1 MRSRC
6 GVRQNRA
13 QCGLASL
20 ALILP
25 LCGQST
31 LGQTPTPPTASASGE
46 AALFE
51 ELPVVEAATLHTQT
65 LEEAPAS
72 VTVVTAEE
80 IRRYGYRTLADVLRN
95 VRGFYVT
102 SDRMYHYSGT
112 RGLALP
118 GDYNSRL
125 LVMLNGHPLTENI
138 YNSNNFFAQDFGL
151 DMDLVER
158 IEIIRGP
165 SSALY
170 GSNGILA
177 SINVVTVS
185 PVDSPQARVSSETGS
200 FGEKKMHVSS
210 STYLGKGANLLVSA
224 SVFNNGGRS
233 LFFPD
238 YDSPETNNGIGE
250 GIDADRGYH
259 TFANLVRGKWTLTSY
274 FNSREART
282 PAVGGGTVFN
292 SSGARIR
299 DSRNFV
305 GSSYST
311 TIGENGKLRWQLFY
325 DQYRYN
331 DRYDYPWDDAGTIQ
345 DNRTW
350 NWGDWVNTQIP
361 YSFPVR

>member
-1 MRSRC
+1 MRPRC
-6 GVRQNRA
+6 GVRQSLA
-13 QCGLASL
+13 LFSLASL
-20 ALILP
+20 TLTIP
-25 LCGQST
+25 LFAQSS
-31 LGQTPTPPTASASGE
+31 LGQPPGSQPAPASGE

-72 VTVVTAEE
+72 VTVVTAAE

-118 GDYNSRL
+118 GDYNSRF

-177 SINVVTVS
+177 SINVVTIS

-200 FGEKKMHVSS
+200 FGGKKVHVSS
-210 STYLGKGANLLVSA
+210 STYLGKGANLLVVLA
-224 SVFNNGGRS
+224 
-233 LFFPD
+233 
-238 YDSPETNNGIGE
+238 I
-250 GIDADRGYH
+250 I
-259 TFANLVRGKWTLTSY
+259 
-274 FNSREART
+274 
-282 PAVGGGTVFN
+282 
-292 SSGARIR
+292 
-299 DSRNFV
+299 
-305 GSSYST
+305 
-311 TIGENGKLRWQLFY
+311 
-325 DQYRYN
+325 
-331 DRYDYPWDDAGTIQ
+331 
-345 DNRTW
+345 
-350 NWGDWVNTQIP
+350 
-361 YSFPVR
+361 